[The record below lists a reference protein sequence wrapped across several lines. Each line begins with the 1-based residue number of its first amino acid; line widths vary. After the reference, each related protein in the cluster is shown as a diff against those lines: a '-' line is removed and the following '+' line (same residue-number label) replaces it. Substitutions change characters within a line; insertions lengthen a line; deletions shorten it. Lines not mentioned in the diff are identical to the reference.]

1 MTIEFNYFQI
11 FGIVS
16 YLLINIVAL
25 VSMGLDKTKAIGDKR
40 RVPEV
45 HFLFLSILF
54 CALGVLLG
62 MIIFRHKIRNFY
74 FSIGVPLAL
83 AGNISIIYLVYLFFT

>member
-1 MTIEFNYFQI
+1 MSIELNALQISFLSVYF
-11 FGIVS
+11 F
-16 YLLINIVAL
+16 INIIAFIY
-25 VSMGLDKTKAIGDKR
+25 MGIDKSKAMGDKR

-62 MIIFRHKIRNFY
+62 MIIFRHKIRNLY
-74 FSIGVPLAL
+74 FFIGVPVAL
-83 AGNISIIYLVYLFFT
+83 VGNISIIYLLYLL